1 MCQPYSALISIVVR
15 FICCFSF
22 LFFINKWIF
31 CLVLPH
37 NRLYVHKSMYIYA
50 HVWVRINFRRCIRW
64 IYKSADAISSSCC
77 RKSFR
82 FWFYSA
88 SFVCMFACVLL
99 ICFVCCLYILSDLH
113 LLYTLYYVF
122 TGSIG
127 FFKISQAKK
136 KSLISDICRHRLWL
150 VNV

>member
-1 MCQPYSALISIVVR
+1 MNVSALFCVDKHCR
-15 FICCFSF
+15 SF
-22 LFFINKWIF
+22 HLLLLFFINKLIF

-64 IYKSADAISSSCC
+64 IYKSADAIASSCC

-99 ICFVCCLYILSDLH
+99 ICFVCCLYILGDLH

-127 FFKISQAKK
+127 FFKISLKLNSRQKK
-136 KSLISDICRHRLWL
+136 LFNLWHL
-150 VNV
+150 SPAQP